1 MPAGVIHTFIPYD
14 GNKYNEYSNFKD
26 SITYDNI
33 TTIIEPFC
41 GTASISFKI
50 WLEYG
55 DKFKYYINDKNKDVI
70 QYIEFH
76 KQTNLN
82 EFIEKFNIDKQQ
94 YNTQE
99 KFTKLYNEWCID
111 KDVCK
116 YIILRKL
123 SFLNMKLFRKVND
136 KRNDNRWETKSRV
149 NKHQMKFQEFLN
161 SPNVFISNEDW
172 KECYNKFK
180 DENTNLIIFDPPYI
194 KSNNTNYNEDC
205 RKLDVYEELENIKEA
220 NAISYFILEDIKET
234 KELFKEW
241 NMVIKYSKQ
250 YSRSRNKTIHV
261 VYKSIE

>member
-1 MPAGVIHTFIPYD
+1 MPSGVIHTFMQYES
-14 GNKYNEYSNFKD
+14 NKFNEYSNFKN

-70 QYIEFH
+70 QYFEFH

-82 EFIEKFNIDKQQ
+82 EFIEQFNIDKQQ

-111 KDVCK
+111 KDVYK

-123 SFLNMKLFRKVND
+123 SYMSIKMLAIRNYERKNNV
-136 KRNDNRWETKSRV
+136 WETKSKV

-180 DENTNLIIFDPPYI
+180 DDNTNLIIFDPPYI

-205 RKLDVYEELENIKEA
+205 RKLDVYEELEDIKKA
-220 NAISYFILEDIKET
+220 NATSYFILEDIKET
-234 KELFKEW
+234 KDLFKEW
-241 NMVIKYSKQ
+241 NMVIKYSKE
-250 YSRSRNKTIHV
+250 YSRSKNKTIHI
-261 VYKSIE
+261 VYKN